1 VVLAG
6 GRAAPVREDPGV
18 SIGTVV
24 VTGAAGFLGSH
35 VVELLSGAGRFEVV
49 AMDVAGSARSDALA
63 ALPRVHFHAAD
74 LRDTQTIETLVRG
87 ADSIVHLAAVRMKA
101 SVARPRDAYD
111 VNVRATFDLVSLA
124 ARHQLRRFVYAS
136 SHLVYGAFDDP
147 HRDPFTEDQGAV
159 RRGLTMYA
167 ASKLASEALIEAVCG
182 DSGPDYL
189 ALRFG
194 TIYGSR
200 VNLDSNNGLLVAVLT
215 ALDRGEKP
223 QIPWTRDT
231 VHALIY
237 VADAAQAVV
246 RALDVE
252 HARTAV
258 NVVGSPVTAERL
270 YATLVALYGGDPHDI
285 DWRDERARYQLV
297 SSERLRTVLGLQTQ
311 TSLEEGLSTLIDWY
325 RTDLRAVECIGTD
338 PGPQR

>member
-1 VVLAG
+1 MSV
-6 GRAAPVREDPGV
+6 
-18 SIGTVV
+18 GTVV

-35 VVELLSGAGRFEVV
+35 VVELLSGTGRFEVV
-49 AMDVAGSARSDALA
+49 ATDVPGSARSDALA

-101 SVARPRDAYD
+101 SAARPRDAHD
-111 VNVRATFDLVSLA
+111 INVGATFDLVSLA

-147 HRDPFTEDQGAV
+147 HRAPFTEDQGAV

-167 ASKLASEALIEAVCG
+167 ASKLASEALIEAVCA

-194 TIYGSR
+194 TIYGPR
-200 VNLDSNNGLLVAVLT
+200 VNVDSNSGLLVAVLA
-215 ALDRGEKP
+215 ALDGGEKP
-223 QIPWTRDT
+223 RSPWTRDT

-252 HARTAV
+252 QARIAV

-270 YATLVALYGGDPHDI
+270 YTTLVAMCGGDAKDI
-285 DWRDERARYQLV
+285 DWLDERARYQLV
-297 SSERLRTVLGLQTQ
+297 SSERLRTVLGPQTQ
-311 TSLEEGLSTLIDWY
+311 TSLKEGLSKMIDWY
-325 RTDLRAVECIGTD
+325 RTNVRAVQSVGTD
-338 PGPQR
+338 PERR

>member
-1 VVLAG
+1 
-6 GRAAPVREDPGV
+6 
-18 SIGTVV
+18 
-24 VTGAAGFLGSH
+24 
-35 VVELLSGAGRFEVV
+35 
-49 AMDVAGSARSDALA
+49 
-63 ALPRVHFHAAD
+63 
-74 LRDTQTIETLVRG
+74 
-87 ADSIVHLAAVRMKA
+87 
-101 SVARPRDAYD
+101 
-111 VNVRATFDLVSLA
+111 
-124 ARHQLRRFVYAS
+124 
-136 SHLVYGAFDDP
+136 VYGAFDDP
-147 HRDPFTEDQGAV
+147 NRDPFTEDQGAV
-159 RRGLTMYA
+159 RRGLPIYA

-182 DSGPDYL
+182 GSGPDYL

-194 TIYGSR
+194 TIYGPR
-200 VNLDSNNGLLVAVLT
+200 VNLDSNSGLLVAVLA

-237 VADAAQAVV
+237 VANAAEAVV

-258 NVVGSPVTAERL
+258 NVVGGPVTAERL

-285 DWRDERARYQLV
+285 DWRDERARYQRV

-325 RTDLRAVECIGTD
+325 RTDPRAVESIAPD
-338 PGPQR
+338 PGSQR